1 MSIIYSEVQPSNVN
15 STQKVSYKKGN
26 PIVSFL
32 IGSQPHML
40 DAGSV
45 RISGNI
51 QFFKDSAG
59 ASATTADQLS
69 IDEKLAIYSIFEKV
83 TVTSQRSRQV
93 IETVNHYG
101 RFLSSYVPYV
111 NSKADKFSHMNEMTL
126 SLPNYEAQ
134 KRELVDFPSTL
145 VGNSFCIAIPTG
157 FLSSGN
163 MVPLSTESLGGIE
176 ISLNLAPDSQVLYA
190 QDGTTTGLEDAYY
203 ELSNLRL
210 HSELV
215 VPADPRSML
224 PSEGQLTYNAITS
237 YFNVIN
243 STNAVVNFN
252 LGTSRTLGIFMNM
265 CPSRY
270 LNNMKFNSFST
281 TTPLNKDGS
290 QAPINQIIF
299 TKAGMR
305 MPIAFNLDTNVK
317 ENASITTIDPQV
329 VTFARSAITS
339 GINLRSEI
347 SPVNS
352 NREYNGST
360 SPLTADGGPMECIG
374 VPFDTTGTGVGEDF
388 STAPFGIQ
396 MEVGL
401 TTDSPNALFLF
412 VHSRQTLVFG
422 PQGLQVI
429 Q

>member
-190 QDGTTTGLEDAYY
+190 QDGTTAGLEDAYY

-270 LNNMKFNSFST
+270 LNNLKFNSFST

-352 NREYNGST
+352 NREYTGDT
-360 SPLTADGGPMECIG
+360 TPLTADGGPMECIG
-374 VPFDTTGTGVGEDF
+374 CPFDTTGTGVGEDF

-422 PQGLQVI
+422 PTGLQVI
-429 Q
+429 A

>member
-281 TTPLNKDGS
+281 TTPLNKDGT

>member
-190 QDGTTTGLEDAYY
+190 QDGTTAGLEDAYY

-270 LNNMKFNSFST
+270 LNNLKFNSFST

-352 NREYNGST
+352 NREYTGDT
-360 SPLTADGGPMECIG
+360 TPLTADGGPMECIG
-374 VPFDTTGTGVGEDF
+374 CPFDTTGTGVGEDF

-422 PQGLQVI
+422 PSGLQVI
-429 Q
+429 A

>member
-1 MSIIYSEVQPSNVN
+1 
-15 STQKVSYKKGN
+15 
-26 PIVSFL
+26 
-32 IGSQPHML
+32 ML

-163 MVPLSTESLGGIE
+163 MVPLSNESLGGIE

-190 QDGTTTGLEDAYY
+190 QDGTTTGLEDAFY

-215 VPADPRSML
+215 VPSDPRSML

-281 TTPLNKDGS
+281 TTPLNKDGT

>member
-190 QDGTTTGLEDAYY
+190 QDGTTAGLEDAYY

-281 TTPLNKDGS
+281 TTPLNKDGT

-422 PQGLQVI
+422 PTGLQVI